1 VASAGKRR
9 ACSACLAVVVSCP
22 KVGDCVAIGNT
33 GAVTASSPLGQLS
46 GYWNGKT
53 WKLSAA

>member
-1 VASAGKRR
+1 M
-9 ACSACLAVVVSCP
+9 SCP
-22 KVGDCVAIGNT
+22 EVGDCVAIGNA
-33 GAVTASSPLGQLS
+33 GSVTESAPLGQLS

>member
-1 VASAGKRR
+1 
-9 ACSACLAVVVSCP
+9 
-22 KVGDCVAIGNT
+22 VGDCVAIGNV

-53 WKLSAA
+53 WQLSAA